1 MTNTATRRLDAPMMH
16 RAAETRPTSYQEAD
30 NSIEVVWS
38 VGAAGLRFDW
48 YDGGYYTEELSM
60 EPGAVR
66 LDRLNTGAC
75 VLDSH
80 SSYQLASVLGSIA
93 PGSVSIANG
102 EGVARVRLAQTP
114 DVADT
119 VAKIIA
125 GHIRSLSVSYHV
137 YEFQRTE
144 PVGQPPH
151 MLATDW
157 EPTEVSFVA
166 VPFDA
171 AAQVRQRS
179 TAQGGNPCIIR
190 GAAAN
195 PEDLNMPDP
204 TPTPAPAPAPTP
216 APQPSPAPTPTP
228 TPAPVPEPAPDAQRT
243 APVGIPA
250 SRIFERCGRSTDL
263 GNDFARTLIER
274 NEATPLSEADFERA
288 LTDRL
293 IEARATPHI
302 DVRAGPTGT
311 ESASYRQAVEDSVTL
326 RANPDFRLPDEGGRT
341 GAQRNEAAREFR
353 GMTMMELARDYCQ
366 RTGIAVPSSR
376 LEVAGHA
383 LGMRYGALSTSDF
396 ALALAAASN
405 KRVRAAFIAAPQT
418 FRPIVSTG
426 TLPDFKPTSIVGL
439 GDAPALLNVP
449 ENGEFK
455 RGAIS
460 DTGLTFRLY
469 TYGRIIAITRQAI
482 VNDDQNLFGRI
493 PMMFGRKAADLES
506 DLVWGLML
514 SNPVMADGVPLFHAN
529 HNNLAVAGAAITIV
543 SLGAGRQAM
552 RQQTSNE
559 GGYLNIQP
567 QFLVVGPAKEV
578 EAQQILASV
587 TAGTSGAV
595 NPFAGSL
602 TLIVEPRITGN
613 QWFLVADPAA
623 FDTIE
628 LDHLLGQEEL
638 FTDTR
643 VGFDVDGVENKAR
656 LDVGAA
662 AIDYRGFYR
671 NPGN

>member
-1 MTNTATRRLDAPMMH
+1 MTTPAQRSVAAPMMQ
-16 RAAETRPTSYQEAD
+16 RAATVRPTSYREED
-30 NSIEVVWS
+30 NSIELAWTT
-38 VGAAGLRFDW
+38 GAAGLRFDW
-48 YDGGYYTEELSM
+48 YDGEFYVEELSLD
-60 EPGAVR
+60 PSAIR
-66 LDRLNTGAC
+66 LDRLQAGAC
-75 VLDSH
+75 LLDSH
-80 SSYQLASVLGSIA
+80 QDYTLRAVLGSVV
-93 PGSVSIANG
+93 PGSVSIAGG
-102 EGVARVRLAQTP
+102 EGIARVSLSRAP

-119 VAKIIA
+119 NQKIIE
-125 GHIRSLSVSYHV
+125 GHIRSVSVGYMVHTYV
-137 YEFQRTE
+137 RTE
-144 PVGQPPH
+144 TEGEKPH
-151 MLATDW
+151 LLATDW
-157 EPTEVSFVA
+157 EPVELSMVA

-171 AAQVRQRS
+171 GAQVRARS
-179 TAQGGNPCIIR
+179 AEQGGQHPCLIR
-190 GAAAN
+190 GVAAPKEN
-195 PEDLNMPDP
+195 DPMPDP
-204 TPTPAPAPAPTP
+204 VIEPAADPAPAPAPLVTP
-216 APQPSPAPTPTP
+216 
-228 TPAPVPEPAPDAQRT
+228 PEPQQRSAPAIT
-243 APVGIPA
+243 AT
-250 SRIFERCGRSTDL
+250 RIFERCSRSEAL
-263 GNDFARTLIER
+263 GNDFARTLVER
-274 NEATPLSEADFERA
+274 NETAPLSEADLERA
-288 LTDRL
+288 ISDRL
-293 IEARATPHI
+293 IEARSTPHI
-302 DVRAGPTGT
+302 DVRGGRTGT
-311 ESASYRQAVEDSVTL
+311 EDAGYRQAVEDAVVL

-341 GAQRNEAAREFR
+341 GAQRSEAAREFR
-353 GMTMMELARDYCQ
+353 GLTLMEMARDYCQ
-366 RTGIAVPSSR
+366 RSGISVPTSR
-376 LEVAGHA
+376 LEVAGTA
-383 LGMRYGALSTSDF
+383 LGLRYGAQTTSDF

-405 KRVRAAFIAAPQT
+405 KRVRAAFVAAPQT

-460 DTGLTFRLY
+460 DSGLTFRLY

-493 PMMFGRKAADLES
+493 PTMFGRKAADLES

-514 SNPVMADGVPLFHAN
+514 SNPVMADGITLFHAS
-529 HNNLAVAGAAITIV
+529 HGNLAAAGTAITIA

-552 RQQTSNE
+552 RQQTSAE

-567 QFLVVGPAKEV
+567 QYLVVGPAKEV
-578 EAQQILASV
+578 EGQQLLASV
-587 TAGTSGAV
+587 AANVSGSV

-662 AIDYRGFYR
+662 VIDYRGFYK

>member
-1 MTNTATRRLDAPMMH
+1 MTQPSTVLRSVAAPTMQ
-16 RAAETRPTSYQEAD
+16 RAAEFRPSSYREED
-30 NSIEVVWS
+30 NSLEVCWS
-38 VGAAGLRFDW
+38 IGAAGLRFDW
-48 YDGGYYTEELSM
+48 YDGEYYTEELSM
-60 EPGAVR
+60 EPGAIR
-66 LDRLNTGAC
+66 LDRLNAGAC
-75 VLDSH
+75 LLDSH
-80 SSYQLASVLGSIA
+80 NSHSLKSVLGSVV
-93 PGSVSIANG
+93 PGSVRIENG
-102 EGVARVRLAQTP
+102 QGLARVRLATTA

-119 VAKIIA
+119 NQKIID
-125 GHIRSLSVSYHV
+125 GHIRSLSVSYNV
-137 YEFQRTE
+137 YQFLRTE
-144 PVGQPPH
+144 EPGERPH

-157 EPTEVSFVA
+157 EPVEISMVA

-171 AAQVRQRS
+171 AAQVRARS
-179 TAQGGNPCIIR
+179 AEQGSHPCTIR
-190 GAAAN
+190 GASAP
-195 PEDLNMPDP
+195 PEDPSMTDP
-204 TPTPAPAPAPTP
+204 TPTPAPAPAPSPTP
-216 APQPSPAPTPTP
+216 APAPTPAP
-228 TPAPVPEPAPDAQRT
+228 TPEPQRSATIT
-243 APVGIPA
+243 AT
-250 SRIFERCGRSTDL
+250 RIYERCGRSDVL
-263 GNDFARTLIER
+263 GNDFARTLVER
-274 NEATPLSEADFERA
+274 NEQQPMTEAEFERA
-288 LTDRL
+288 ISDKL
-293 IEARATPHI
+293 IEARSTPHI
-302 DVRAGPTGT
+302 DVRAGRTGT
-311 ESASYRQAVEDSVTL
+311 EDAGYRQAVEDAVVL

-341 GAQRNEAAREFR
+341 GAQRTEAAREFR
-353 GMTMMELARDYCQ
+353 GLTLMELARDYCQ
-366 RTGIAVPSSR
+366 RSGIAVPTSR
-376 LEVAGHA
+376 LDVAGHA
-383 LGMRYGALSTSDF
+383 LGLRYGAQTTSDF

-455 RGAIS
+455 RGAITDS
-460 DTGLTFRLY
+460 GLTFRLY

-493 PMMFGRKAADLES
+493 PTMFGRKAADLES

-514 SNPVMADGVPLFHAN
+514 TNPVMADGVTLFHAN
-529 HNNLAVAGAAITIV
+529 HGNLAAVGSAITIA

-552 RQQTSNE
+552 RQQTSAE

-578 EAQQILASV
+578 EAQQLISSV
-587 TAGTSGAV
+587 TANTSAGV
-595 NPFAGSL
+595 NPFAGAL

-662 AIDYRGFYR
+662 VIDYRGFYK